1 MKTHAV
7 TDIGLVRRENQDACK
22 ILELPELGG
31 LLAVVCDGMGGAAGG
46 RIASEL
52 AIQCFADTMN
62 AFCHSLDFSI
72 EEISLQQN
80 FSEAVYRSNREV
92 FDRSVIT
99 PDLKGMG
106 TTLTAALIL
115 GEQLFTANI
124 GDSRIYLL
132 RDLKLTRLTHDDS
145 YVQGLIDSGRLT
157 EEDAHFHP
165 RRNLLTRALGTKP
178 YTEFSFERFS
188 LQPGDRL
195 LLTSDGLTSCVR
207 DSEIA
212 ALLTAVKKTD
222 EAANALVATAKS
234 KGGPDNITVIIVD
247 I

>member
-7 TDIGLVRRENQDACK
+7 TDIGLVRHENQDACK
-22 ILELPELGG
+22 ILELPELNG

-52 AIQCFADTMN
+52 AIESFTDAMN
-62 AFCHSLDFSI
+62 GFLCAPDFSVD
-72 EEISLQQN
+72 EIILHQY
-80 FSEAVYRSNREV
+80 FSEAVYRANRDV

-106 TTLTAALIL
+106 TTLSAALIL
-115 GEQLFTANI
+115 GDRLFTVNI

-132 RDLKLTRLTHDDS
+132 RDLKFTRLTHDDS
-145 YVQGLIDSGRLT
+145 YVQGLIDQGRLT
-157 EEDAHFHP
+157 EEDAHLHP
-165 RRNLLTRALGTKP
+165 RRNLLTRAVGTKP
-178 YTEFSFERFS
+178 YTEFEFKSHTVVR
-188 LQPGDRL
+188 GDRL

-212 ALLTAVKKTD
+212 ALLTVIKKTD
-222 EAANALVATAKS
+222 GAAEALIAAAKS
-234 KGGPDNITVIIVD
+234 AGGPDNITVTVVD